1 MNCGLYNN
9 MVVFSP
15 GPQATGGRLVFDVDG
30 KPFLPMPV
38 MQGEEW
44 RTVRHAL
51 TPAFSGRK
59 MKLVS
64 ESTPVLVNH
73 NSVSIKLKRD
83 PTNGTSC
90 LM

>member
-1 MNCGLYNN
+1 MWL
-9 MVVFSP
+9 SSLLAH
-15 GPQATGGRLVFDVDG
+15 QAKGGRLVFDVDG
-30 KPFLPMPV
+30 KQFPAMPA

-64 ESTPVLVNH
+64 ETATCTC
-73 NSVSIKLKRD
+73 NS
-83 PTNGTSC
+83 
-90 LM
+90 

>member
-1 MNCGLYNN
+1 MLTYVPKSLLLSPWIKLDIILIVKCGLYKHALL
-9 MVVFSP
+9 SH
-15 GPQATGGRLVFDVDG
+15 QAKGGRLVFDVDG
-30 KPFLPMPV
+30 KQFPAMPA

-64 ESTPVLVNH
+64 ETATCTL
-73 NSVSIKLKRD
+73 
-83 PTNGTSC
+83 
-90 LM
+90 

>member
-1 MNCGLYNN
+1 MDYTIIWL
-9 MVVFSP
+9 SSLP
-15 GPQATGGRLVFDVDG
+15 SHQSSGGRLVFDVDG
-30 KPFLPMPV
+30 KQIPLMPA

-64 ESTPVLVNH
+64 ESTPVLVNR
-73 NSVSIKLKRD
+73 NSV
-83 PTNGTSC
+83 P
-90 LM
+90 

>member
-1 MNCGLYNN
+1 MDCILIWL
-9 MVVFSP
+9 SSLP
-15 GPQATGGRLVFDVDG
+15 AHQATGGRLVFDVDG
-30 KPFLPMPV
+30 KQIPLMPA

-64 ESTPVLVNH
+64 ETTPALVNH
-73 NSVSIKLKRD
+73 NSMPKKLKWNLI
-83 PTNGTSC
+83 NGTSC